1 MNGSRCSN
9 LGWDF
14 CRKTKFCPG
23 KHSRPVAPVLDYF
36 FYNVFVPGG
45 VDCKPQALYN
55 SYMDFKGA
63 IFDLD
68 GTLLDSMEMWLNAG
82 ELFLESLGKKAEE
95 GLGAALLQMNVEEGA
110 LYIQKKYGLELTCK
124 EIAEGTAAV
133 VKKTYAEKIQPKEG
147 AVDFLK
153 LLSEKKIPCAI
164 LTGSDRKMFDG
175 CLKRHGL
182 EKFFQKILTCSELK
196 MSKANPEIYSVA
208 AKMLGS
214 SAQQTLVFEDA
225 PEAIKSASKAGF
237 FTVGIF
243 DQCTH
248 SNSDI
253 CSARKNSRLFCRD
266 FFEAADFLRKQGL
279 L

>member
-1 MNGSRCSN
+1 M
-9 LGWDF
+9 
-14 CRKTKFCPG
+14 
-23 KHSRPVAPVLDYF
+23 
-36 FYNVFVPGG
+36 
-45 VDCKPQALYN
+45 DCKPQALYN

-68 GTLLDSMEMWLNAG
+68 GTLLDSMDMWLNAG
-82 ELFLESLGKKAEE
+82 ELFLESLGIKAEE

-124 EIAEGTAAV
+124 EISEGTAAV
-133 VKKTYAEKIQPKEG
+133 VKKSYAEKIQPKDG
-147 AVDFLK
+147 AVEFLQ
-153 LLSEKKIPCAI
+153 LLCEKKIPCAI
-164 LTGSDRKMFDG
+164 LTGSDREMFDG
-175 CLKRHGL
+175 CLKKQGL
-182 EKFFQKILTCSELK
+182 EKFFKKILTCSELK
-196 MSKANPEIYSVA
+196 MSKSNPEIYSVA
-208 AKMLGS
+208 AEILGTR
-214 SAQQTLVFEDA
+214 AHQTLVFEDA
-225 PEAIKSASKAGF
+225 PEAIKSATSAGF

-266 FFEAADFLRKQGL
+266 FYEAADFLRKQGL